1 MGTQSHASQSSK
13 GGNLLP
19 YAEAVQ
25 VLEARLQTICGT
37 QKLPLGEAV
46 GAILAEQICLD
57 RMEPPVRRSAM
68 DGFAL
73 LSDDGTQPREIVG
86 TYFAGTAGQTPLVS
100 GQAVAVMTGGTVPDG
115 ADAVIP
121 VERTSRSDNVLH
133 IETIPIPGQH
143 VRNAGEMGAAGRVIF
158 EPGHRLRVS
167 DIGALAGCGRDVLQV
182 RQKPKVVILSTG
194 DEVVPYATSPELHQ
208 VRDSNRILSKVQ
220 LESFGAD
227 VIDHQHLLD
236 DKEALLKGVG
246 QALEQAD
253 LVVTIG
259 GVSMGEKD
267 YLPQVFAELGVE
279 KIFHKVDLQ
288 PGKPV
293 WIGEK
298 DRRFVLGLPGNP
310 ISSYVVLELFGRLI
324 LERLA
329 GGLANF
335 PRILRNARLQGDLR
349 SRRRPRFL
357 PGRFTTEPIP
367 TVTPIHESGSGDWT
381 SLAGAEI
388 LLFLE
393 PNQTLSSGAIIQ
405 YLPLECH

>member
-1 MGTQSHASQSSK
+1 M
-13 GGNLLP
+13 LP
-19 YAEAVQ
+19 YVESLQ
-25 VLEARLQTICGT
+25 VLEGRLQTICGV
-37 QKLPLGEAV
+37 QDLPLSEAL

-57 RMEPPVRRSAM
+57 RNEPPVRRSAM

-73 LSDDGTQPREIVG
+73 LSDDGTQAREIVG
-86 TYFAGTAGQTPLVS
+86 TYFAGTAGQTPLMP

-121 VERTSRSDNVLH
+121 VECTTRSDQVLH
-133 IETIPIPGQH
+133 IDTLPIPGQH
-143 VRNAGEMGAAGRVIF
+143 VRSAGEMGAAGRVIL
-158 EPGHRLRVS
+158 EVGHRLRVP
-167 DIGALAGCGRDVLQV
+167 DIGALAGCGRDVLRV

-194 DEVVPYATSPELHQ
+194 DEVVPYATTPEPHQ

-220 LESFGAD
+220 LESFAAD

-236 DKEALLKGVG
+236 KKDALLQGVG

-267 YLPQVFAELGVE
+267 FLPQVFTELGVE
-279 KIFHKVDLQ
+279 KLFHKVDLQ

-293 WIGEK
+293 WVGQK
-298 DRRFVLGLPGNP
+298 GGRFVLGLPGNP
-310 ISSYVVLELFGRLI
+310 ISSYVVLELFGRLMV
-324 LERLA
+324 ERLA
-329 GGLANF
+329 GGLAHF
-335 PRILRNARLQGDLR
+335 PRIMRSARLEGDVR

-357 PGRFTTEPIP
+357 PGKFTADPIP
-367 TVTPIHESGSGDWT
+367 TVTPIQESGSGDWT
-381 SLAGAEI
+381 SLAGAEV
-388 LLFLE
+388 LLFIE
-393 PNQTLSSGAIIQ
+393 PSQILSSGATIP